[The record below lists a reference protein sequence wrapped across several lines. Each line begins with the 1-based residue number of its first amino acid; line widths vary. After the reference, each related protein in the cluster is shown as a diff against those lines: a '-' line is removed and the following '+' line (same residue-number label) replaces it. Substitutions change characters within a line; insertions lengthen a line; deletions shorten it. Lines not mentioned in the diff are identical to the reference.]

1 MADDNNTAL
10 NDFIEQ
16 HNLSQEKT
24 VARATDL
31 VKTLLLLS
39 GGALAVCANF
49 FSAKVALPPS
59 TVAPVQLAWL
69 SLTSAIV
76 LFGIVLTV
84 MLARD
89 YLFGEIVGR
98 QIQAFKRGQPDPDEP
113 EPSNAWDAVIWAGGL
128 LGFAA
133 FITGMACFTY
143 AAWRFLNEQI
153 PFLG

>member
-1 MADDNNTAL
+1 MADDDNSAL
-10 NDFIEQ
+10 NEYIDQ

-49 FSAKVALPPS
+49 FSAKVELPPS
-59 TVAPVQLAWL
+59 TVTPVQFAWV

-76 LFGIVLTV
+76 LFGVVLTV

-89 YLFGEIVGR
+89 YLFGEIIDR
-98 QIQAFKRGQPDPDEP
+98 QIRALKRGLPDPDEP
-113 EPSNAWDAVIWAGGL
+113 EPSNTWDVVMWIAGL

-133 FITGMACFTY
+133 FITGMTCFTY

-153 PFLG
+153 PMLG

>member
-1 MADDNNTAL
+1 MADDNNDAL
-10 NDFIEQ
+10 NDYIEQ
-16 HNLSQEKT
+16 HNRYQEKT

-49 FSAKVALPPS
+49 FSAKIQLPPS
-59 TVAPVQLAWL
+59 TVTPVQFAWV
-69 SLTSAIV
+69 SLVSAII

-89 YLFGEIVGR
+89 YLFGEIVDR
-98 QIQAFKRGQPDPDEP
+98 QIQALKSGRPDPNEP
-113 EPSNAWDAVIWAGGL
+113 EPSNAWDAVMWITGL

-133 FITGMACFTY
+133 FIAGMACFTY
-143 AAWRFLNEQI
+143 AAWRFLNDQI
-153 PFLG
+153 PLLG

>member
-1 MADDNNTAL
+1 MTDDDKTAL
-10 NDFIEQ
+10 NEFIDQ

-59 TVAPVQLAWL
+59 TVAPVQFAWV

-76 LFGIVLTV
+76 LFGVVLTV

-89 YLFGEIVGR
+89 YLFGEIVDR
-98 QIQAFKRGQPDPDEP
+98 QIRAMKSGDPDPDEP
-113 EPSNAWDAVIWAGGL
+113 EPSNTWDAVMWSTGL
-128 LGFAA
+128 LGLAA

-153 PFLG
+153 PMLG